1 MLYLL
6 YSLCLHHTL
15 LTRPAIP
22 QQWATLPSYL
32 PLTRPAIPQQW
43 VTDDGYIR
51 LCVAKG
57 TLVRYTPLA
66 CYMP

>member
-15 LTRPAIP
+15 
-22 QQWATLPSYL
+22 
-32 PLTRPAIPQQW
+32 LTRPAIPQQW

-66 CYMP
+66 CYMPLASYTPLAHYTSLARYTY